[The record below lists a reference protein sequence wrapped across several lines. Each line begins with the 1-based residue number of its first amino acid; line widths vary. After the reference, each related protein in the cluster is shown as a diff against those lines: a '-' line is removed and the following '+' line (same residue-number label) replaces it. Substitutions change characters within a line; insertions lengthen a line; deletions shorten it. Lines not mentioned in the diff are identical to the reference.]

1 MAEFTPKRRSFL
13 IGAGST
19 LVVSFLPFRAFAQG
33 PTAVCSKVG
42 QKIIFKGKNYICAKS
57 KGKLVWSALV
67 PIKPTILIHPTPS
80 SIPSTSTTAS
90 TPPET
95 PKSTPPA
102 PAKTSSTPAPAATPS
117 KVSGYLIGHLSELT
131 DGQSKVASA
140 KDLTG
145 QLKFIALYLS
155 GEVVIAHSAI
165 CTHQGCTVGE
175 SGKQLACPCHGSV
188 FNAQTGA
195 VVHGPAPLP
204 LPAFKVAQVG
214 NDIYIV

>member
-1 MAEFTPKRRSFL
+1 MTEFTPKRRSFL
-13 IGAGST
+13 IGTGSA
-19 LVVSFLPFRAFAQG
+19 LVLSFLPFKAFAVG

-42 QKIIFKGKNYICAKS
+42 QKIIFKGKNYICKKS
-57 KGKLVWSALV
+57 SGKLVWSALV
-67 PIKPTILIHPTPS
+67 PVKPTILIHPTPS
-80 SIPSTSTTAS
+80 ATPAVSS
-90 TPPET
+90 TPSET

-102 PAKTSSTPAPAATPS
+102 PAKTSSSPAPAATPS

-131 DGQSKVASA
+131 DGQSKVVSA

-155 GEVVIAHSAI
+155 GDVVIAHSAI
-165 CTHQGCTVGE
+165 CTHQGCTVGD

>member
-1 MAEFTPKRRSFL
+1 MTEFTPKRRSFL

-19 LVVSFLPFRAFAQG
+19 LVVSLLPFKAFAQG
-33 PTAVCSKVG
+33 PTAVCSRVG

-57 KGKLVWSALV
+57 NGKLVWSALV
-67 PIKPTILIHPTPS
+67 PVKPTILIHPTPS
-80 SIPSTSTTAS
+80 ATSAAPSTPS
-90 TPPET
+90 ET

-102 PAKTSSTPAPAATPS
+102 PAKTSSSPAPAATPS
-117 KVSGYLIGHLSELT
+117 KVSGYLVGHLSELT
-131 DGQSKVASA
+131 DGQSKVVSA

-145 QLKFIALYLS
+145 QLKFVALYLS
-155 GEVVIAHSAI
+155 GDLVIAHSAI
-165 CTHQGCTVGE
+165 CTHQGCTVGD

-204 LPAFKVAQVG
+204 LPAFKVAQIG

>member
-1 MAEFTPKRRSFL
+1 MTEFTPKRRSFL
-13 IGAGST
+13 VGTGST
-19 LVVSFLPFRAFAQG
+19 LIVSLLPFKAFAQG

-57 KGKLVWSALV
+57 NGKLVWSALV
-67 PIKPTILIHPTPS
+67 PVKPTILIHPTPS
-80 SIPSTSTTAS
+80 ATSAAPSTPS
-90 TPPET
+90 ET

-102 PAKTSSTPAPAATPS
+102 PAKTSSSPAPAATPS
-117 KVSGYLIGHLSELT
+117 KVSGYLVGLLSELT
-131 DGQSKVASA
+131 DGQSKVVSA

-145 QLKFIALYLS
+145 QLKFVALYLS
-155 GEVVIAHSAI
+155 GDVVIAHSAI
-165 CTHQGCTVGE
+165 CTHQGCTVGD

-204 LPAFKVAQVG
+204 LPAFKVAQIG

>member
-1 MAEFTPKRRSFL
+1 MTEFTPKRRSFL

-19 LVVSFLPFRAFAQG
+19 LVVSLLPFKAFAQG
-33 PTAVCSKVG
+33 PTAVCSRVG
-42 QKIIFKGKNYICAKS
+42 QKIIFKGKNYICTKS
-57 KGKLVWSALV
+57 GGKLVWSALV
-67 PIKPTILIHPTPS
+67 PVKPTILIHPTPS
-80 SIPSTSTTAS
+80 ATSAAPSTPS
-90 TPPET
+90 ET
-95 PKSTPPA
+95 PKTTPPA
-102 PAKTSSTPAPAATPS
+102 PAKTSSSPAPAATPS
-117 KVSGYLIGHLSELT
+117 KVSGYLVGHLSELT
-131 DGQSKVASA
+131 DGQSKVVSA

-145 QLKFIALYLS
+145 QLKFVALYLS
-155 GEVVIAHSAI
+155 GDVVIGHSAI